1 MNDEAV
7 KGPSIVDRYGLED
20 FTSAIEDNDSVAG
33 YVGLP
38 ICELR
43 SGWRRAQGD
52 SRPSA
57 GRPS

>member
-1 MNDEAV
+1 MNYEAV
-7 KGPSIVDRYGLED
+7 KGLGIVGRYGLED
-20 FTSAIEDNDSVAG
+20 FTSAIEDNDSVTG

-38 ICELR
+38 VCELR
-43 SGWRRAQGD
+43 SGWRRTQGD

>member
-43 SGWRRAQGD
+43 SG
-52 SRPSA
+52 
-57 GRPS
+57 